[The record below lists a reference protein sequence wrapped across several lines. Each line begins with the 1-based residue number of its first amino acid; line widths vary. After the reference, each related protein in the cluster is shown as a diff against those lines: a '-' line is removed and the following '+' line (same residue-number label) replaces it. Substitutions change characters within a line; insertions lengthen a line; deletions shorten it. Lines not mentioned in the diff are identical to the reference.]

1 MKRVTIA
8 ILLLL
13 LLVAAPTGI
22 LWAAPHGQTRIIDVD
37 DTVGDLVLFDDDL
50 EVKEGAV
57 VNGDVTLFN
66 GDAVVDGEVK
76 GDLVL
81 FNGDLEAGET
91 AVIGGDCVLMNGELD
106 DETEEG
112 LSCTNVAGVP
122 NFIPA
127 LPDIPEPPRPMPDI
141 GEMDAPRVHRPSGVA
156 SFFGNLAEAV
166 VSGLLLGGLA
176 FLTASLLPSQLN
188 EVQNTMRR
196 KPVASG
202 TVGLLTAVAVPSLI
216 ALLSIISAILLLICI
231 GILGF
236 AVVVALGVALAAGL
250 IFGWMVV
257 GNWIGERLAEPLRLP
272 QRLPVT
278 AAVGT
283 LLLTV
288 VVGLLDVIPFIIGEG
303 LISGL
308 IACIGLGAVALT
320 QFGTRPYPH
329 NAPAAAKPVADEPDP
344 DKVTAVL
351 DTLPDDPSS
360 LKENE

>member
-1 MKRVTIA
+1 MKRITI
-8 ILLLL
+8 IVLL
-13 LLVAAPTGI
+13 LLVLLALPTGI

-66 GDAVVDGEVK
+66 GNAVVDGTVK

-91 AVIGGDCVLMNGELD
+91 AVIGGDCVLMNGALD
-106 DETEEG
+106 DDTEEG
-112 LSCTNVAGVP
+112 LNCTNVAGVP

-127 LPDIPEPPRPMPDI
+127 LKDLPDPPAVPD
-141 GEMDAPRVHRPSGVA
+141 MRDVSPPRVHRPSSVA

-166 VSGLLLGGLA
+166 VSGVLLGGLA
-176 FLTASLLPSQLN
+176 FLTASLLPTQMN
-188 EVQNTMRR
+188 QVQQAMRQ

-202 TVGLLTAVAVPSLI
+202 AVGLLTAVAIPSI
-216 ALLSIISAILLLICI
+216 MALLAVISAILLLVCI

-250 IFGWMVV
+250 IFGWMVI

-272 QRLPVT
+272 RRLPVT

-283 LLLTV
+283 LLLTI
-288 VVGLLDVIPFIIGEG
+288 VVGMLDTIPFIVGEG
-303 LISGL
+303 LLSSL

-329 NAPAAAKPVADEPDP
+329 DAPPAAKPVADEPDP

-351 DTLPDDPSS
+351 DTLPDDPAS